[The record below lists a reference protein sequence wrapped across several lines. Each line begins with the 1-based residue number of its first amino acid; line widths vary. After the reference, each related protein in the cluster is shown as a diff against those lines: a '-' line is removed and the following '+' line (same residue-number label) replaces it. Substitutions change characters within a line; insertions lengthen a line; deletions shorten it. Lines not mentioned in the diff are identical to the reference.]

1 MSFNVCTSLEISWP
15 KILLIK
21 FEIHINIVNFRAEL
35 FAVKCLQHNGLE
47 TMK

>member
-35 FAVKCLQHNGLE
+35 FAVKCLQHNELK
-47 TMK
+47 TVK